1 MHATCLMASIT
12 SFCKYPVVAISLIA
26 TMALLQDLDL
36 ERSRHSPPV
45 EFLSSRRLHTLLWLP
60 RAPVES
66 RAPMRLPGRR
76 FDARRRQCHG
86 GDGRRCSSVATV
98 QRARGER
105 QRCFVL
111 QHPICCKKY
120 FCNIS
125 HVPKLSSITP
135 YRGEDKER
143 KFCNITSVAKFFC
156 NNTSVAKNQDRKIN
170 SAPRPML
177 QKNNTHNTTYVA
189 EKIHKIICKCFCN
202 KVSVAK

>member
-1 MHATCLMASIT
+1 MATTT
-12 SFCKYPVVAISLIA
+12 SFCNWPVVAISLIA

-36 ERSRHSPPV
+36 ERSRRSPPL
-45 EFLSSRRLHTLLWLP
+45 EFLSSRRLPTLLWLP

-98 QRARGER
+98 QRARGELR
-105 QRCFVL
+105 RCFVL
-111 QHPICCKKY
+111 QHPIYCKKY

-125 HVPKLSSITP
+125 HVAKLSSVTP

-143 KFCNITSVAKFFC
+143 KFCNITSVAKKLC
-156 NNTSVAKNQDRKIN
+156 NNTCLVKKLREKKICN
-170 SAPRPML
+170 DLCCKEIPATQPML
-177 QKNNTHNTTYVA
+177 PKKSTT
-189 EKIHKIICKCFCN
+189 
-202 KVSVAK
+202 